1 MVLEDK
7 GQAMTLTD
15 QLQNTPLKKKMENKI
30 VAHVTHEFSK
40 AGLTLPL
47 PKFRDDMATY
57 DEPAAAKM
65 ANRLRAGAM
74 LLAQVLDER
83 ETT

>member
-1 MVLEDK
+1 MNLS
-7 GQAMTLTD
+7 D
-15 QLQNTPLKKKMENKI
+15 QLQNTSLKKKMENKI

-47 PKFRDDMATY
+47 PKFRDEMVTY
-57 DEPAAAKM
+57 DEPAAAKL
-65 ANRLRAGAM
+65 ANRLRTGAM
-74 LLAQVLDER
+74 LFAQVLDER

>member
-1 MVLEDK
+1 MVDLMKISE
-7 GQAMTLTD
+7 
-15 QLQNTPLKKKMENKI
+15 QLQNTSLKKKMENKI

-47 PKFRDDMATY
+47 PKFRDEMATY

-65 ANRLRAGAM
+65 ANRLRTGAM
-74 LLAQVLDER
+74 LFAQVMDEM
-83 ETT
+83 ETNS

>member
-1 MVLEDK
+1 
-7 GQAMTLTD
+7 
-15 QLQNTPLKKKMENKI
+15 
-30 VAHVTHEFSK
+30 
-40 AGLTLPL
+40 L

-74 LLAQVLDER
+74 LFAQVLDER
-83 ETT
+83 ETNS

>member
-1 MVLEDK
+1 MNLS
-7 GQAMTLTD
+7 D
-15 QLQNTPLKKKMENKI
+15 QLQNSPLKKKMENKI

-47 PKFRDDMATY
+47 PKFRDGMAKY

-65 ANRLRAGAM
+65 ANRLRTGAM
-74 LLAQVLDER
+74 LFAQVLDEM
-83 ETT
+83 EVKLDA

>member
-1 MVLEDK
+1 MKISE
-7 GQAMTLTD
+7 
-15 QLQNTPLKKKMENKI
+15 QLQNTSLKKKMENKI

-47 PKFRDDMATY
+47 PKFRDEMATY

-65 ANRLRAGAM
+65 ANRLRTGAM
-74 LLAQVLDER
+74 LFAQVMDEM
-83 ETT
+83 ETNS